1 MALQYRKGF
10 CNAKNHNGNGNN
22 PGCQELLIQK
32 YPQLEKAFS
41 RSPDEVEEMLKLV
54 PEMKIIINGAK

>member
-1 MALQYRKGF
+1 MALQYKQGF
-10 CNAKNHNGNGNN
+10 CKQSTHNGNNNN

-41 RSPDEVEEMLKLV
+41 RSPDEVEEMLKFI
-54 PEMKIIINGAK
+54 PETKIIINGAK